1 MSLDTEA
8 KENKSNISIVDVLE
22 KDVRIIR
29 AEIILK
35 YILDVF
41 LSRKYSSEYTDLR

>member
-35 YILDVF
+35 YNFESFSKQKI
-41 LSRKYSSEYTDLR
+41 

>member
-1 MSLDTEA
+1 MSLDMKA

-29 AEIILK
+29 AEI
-35 YILDVF
+35 
-41 LSRKYSSEYTDLR
+41 T